1 MIDEALPPDNATRN
15 LTIADPDDPQLP
27 HLGVVGDT
35 YTTLISGQD
44 THGQYALI
52 DMLIPPGSG
61 PPPHRHDFE
70 EGFHV
75 LEGEIE
81 VTLRDTSSRASAGQT
96 INIPALA
103 PHSFRN
109 PGAHA
114 ARVLCLVSPA
124 GLEEYF
130 AAFGDPVA
138 ARDTA
143 APNLT
148 PEELETRLKA
158 AADLASRYRIENL

>member
-1 MIDEALPPDNATRN
+1 MTYEALPPDDATRT
-15 LTIADPDDPQLP
+15 LTLADPDNPQLP

-35 YTTLISGQD
+35 YTTLISGLD

-81 VTLRDTSSRASAGQT
+81 VTLRDTSSRASVGQT
-96 INIPALA
+96 V
-103 PHSFRN
+103 
-109 PGAHA
+109 PGQPRRPGGVLRRLRRSRLRPRLRRSQAHA
-114 ARVLCLVSPA
+114 GRAR
-124 GLEEYF
+124 
-130 AAFGDPVA
+130 DPVEGRRRPGVA
-138 ARDTA
+138 LPHRKSLTRS
-143 APNLT
+143 PNPFT
-148 PEELETRLKA
+148 
-158 AADLASRYRIENL
+158 